1 MIFDMQCHLIQ
12 PLGIPTQ
19 EDCAELLTKLASY
32 NIVPS
37 TTEDVINTALVMR
50 VLPQRFNNLEGI
62 SYENGQWIQY
72 LDIEQPFLIKDGAKP
87 IFEIKNLQDLKI
99 WMGDNPIEYFDGF
112 SNIVKN
118 WFENGKYLD
127 IF

>member
-1 MIFDMQCHLIQ
+1 MIFQMKCHLIQ

-32 NIVPS
+32 NITPA
-37 TTEDVINTALVMR
+37 TTEETINTALVMEI
-50 VLPQRFNNLEGI
+50 LPQHLKNLKGVA
-62 SYENGQWIQY
+62 YENGKWIQY
-72 LDIEQPFLIKDGAKP
+72 LNIEQPF
-87 IFEIKNLQDLKI
+87 FIKNNATSIFGIKSLQELKL
-99 WMGDNPIEYFDGF
+99 WMGDNPIEYYDGF
-112 SNIVKN
+112 SNIIKN